1 MSLAANRH
9 RSGRPP
15 RRSDAACRAVTSAE
29 RFPAEPPETKTP
41 PASPGNPA
49 RPATHRSASF
59 SAQIA
64 PAPSI
69 HPAAIV
75 EDAPTMRSKS
85 TLAFVGAAGTNATD
99 AGWSVEIVAGA
110 RTSAQIRSASSH
122 ADPVGSDRAPGAPG
136 ELVGRCDPIQRL
148 GACDPVPRVRDD
160 RPRELL
166 GLVVVR
172 VHAVHHRSIQLRY
185 PVSA

>member
-9 RSGRPP
+9 RSGRPS

-69 HPAAIV
+69 HPVAIV
-75 EDAPTMRSKS
+75 DDAPTMRSKS

-122 ADPVGSDRAPGAPG
+122 PIPSGAIVRPARRASSSAGATRSSG
-136 ELVGRCDPIQRL
+136 WGLAIRFRAYATIARASSSVSSSYVCMRCIT
-148 GACDPVPRVRDD
+148 A
-160 RPRELL
+160 
-166 GLVVVR
+166 
-172 VHAVHHRSIQLRY
+172 ASS
-185 PVSA
+185 SATR